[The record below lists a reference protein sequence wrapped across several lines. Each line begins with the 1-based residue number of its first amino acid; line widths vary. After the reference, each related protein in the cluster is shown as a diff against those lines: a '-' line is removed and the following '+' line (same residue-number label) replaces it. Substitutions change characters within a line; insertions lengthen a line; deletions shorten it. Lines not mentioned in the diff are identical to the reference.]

1 MVEKNWKDNYI
12 VNIPICQNNIQI
24 IINSPKDQNN
34 IETTDSFFCDLSEEI
49 KITEK
54 KYRENLN
61 YINLMISQK
70 KNFNKHSSLEIL
82 ENEELISE
90 FLCKYVLQNN
100 FLNKKFFINS
110 LQLIYD
116 LSFILG
122 ERLGLKVIKHKQNKK
137 IKSISRCSYKF
148 CCYRENCIYNYEKNK
163 SACHADH
170 YVHNRI
176 CADID
181 SLILFIEYNY
191 KNVETFNHNKEIMK
205 CINTIYYVIKHMKV
219 ELKNL
224 CLYCD
229 KSEWEQKH
237 FIKKIND

>member
-1 MVEKNWKDNYI
+1 MINKSWNTNYVLQIPHSEKTIKINIISPIQNDDTLEKNDNM
-12 VNIPICQNNIQI
+12 
-24 IINSPKDQNN
+24 
-34 IETTDSFFCDLSEEI
+34 FFDLSEEI

-61 YINLMISQK
+61 YINNLISQK
-70 KNFNKHSSLEIL
+70 TDFSKESSLKIL
-82 ENEELISE
+82 EKEELVAE

-100 FLNKKFFINS
+100 FLNKKFFIDS
-110 LQLIYD
+110 LQLIYEM
-116 LSFILG
+116 SFILSNK
-122 ERLGLKVIKHKQNKK
+122 LGLKVIKHKFNKK

-163 SACHADH
+163 SSCNADH

-181 SLILFIEYNY
+181 SLISYVNYYY
-191 KNVETFNHNKEIMK
+191 KNIETFNHNKEIMK
-205 CINTIYYVIKHMKV
+205 CINTMYYVIKHMKT

-229 KSEWEQKH
+229 QSEWEK
-237 FIKKIND
+237 NMS